1 MDRVTTLLNERVRQA
16 VSSYATEGY
25 NGAGQRSRL
34 YYVENPQDQVYAVLA
49 PYDPA
54 YKRADLVIMARIVGD
69 QVIIDIDKTSKPLYE
84 ALTSVG
90 ISVSQIVQAGAEK

>member
-1 MDRVTTLLNERVRQA
+1 MLGYLQTVDD
-16 VSSYATEGY
+16 VSRHVSP
-25 NGAGQRSRL
+25 GAGQRSRL